1 MNDSKFGQLSKAQF
15 RELTKLVDSKY
26 SIIRDERLR
35 QFLSS
40 YIDCESSARKLVNYH
55 RALIGQK
62 VLVGKDKL
70 QYPMIYNA
78 ARYYLLNITRD
89 EVAHIFRSGNGKRNN
104 MTLRELRNAFINN
117 KSPNDAIEIIS
128 RNRDLT
134 KLMKVWLNAI
144 NTAK

>member
-1 MNDSKFGQLSKAQF
+1 MSDSKFGVLSKAQF
-15 RELTKLVDSKY
+15 RGLTKLVDDKY

-55 RALIGQK
+55 RAVIGQK

-70 QYPMIYNA
+70 QYTMIYNA
-78 ARYYLLNITRD
+78 ARNYKLNITKD
-89 EVAHIFRSGNGKRNN
+89 EVAHIFKSGNGKRD
-104 MTLRELRNAFINN
+104 TITPRELRNAYVHN

-128 RNRDLT
+128 RNRELI

-144 NTAK
+144 DTAK